1 LILTNNGM
9 KKAADDEF
17 YWIEA
22 LRAGEEKALAH
33 FFDLY
38 YKSLCYFAGRLVQN
52 DAEAEDI
59 VSGCFVKLWKSERD
73 VQTFESIKAFLYIA
87 CRNACF
93 DHLRKLK
100 VRTALQQDYY
110 EQLETSDETV
120 LAKIVKTEVLGLLE
134 KEIEQLPEICK
145 KVFRLFY
152 FEQKKTTEVMAE
164 LMLNEKAVRYQKA
177 KAIELLKTSL
187 LKKGLKEGL
196 YLALLLF
203 LDQS

>member
-1 LILTNNGM
+1 M
-9 KKAADDEF
+9 KEIVEDEN

-22 LRAGEEKALAH
+22 FQKREDRALAH
-33 FFDLY
+33 FFDLH

-59 VSGCFVKLWKSERD
+59 VSGCFVKLWKSDRE
-73 VQTFESIKAFLYIA
+73 VKTVESIKAFLYIA

-100 VRTALQQDYY
+100 VRTVLQQEYY
-110 EQLETSDETV
+110 EQLETSDQTV
-120 LAKIVKTEVLGLLE
+120 LVKIIKTEVLDLLE
-134 KEIEQLPEICK
+134 KEIELLPEKCRE
-145 KVFRLFY
+145 VFRLFY
-152 FEQKKTTEVMAE
+152 FEHKKTTEIMAS

-177 KAIELLKTSL
+177 KAIEMLKISL

-203 LDQS
+203 LDQ

>member
-1 LILTNNGM
+1 MG

-22 LRAGEEKALAH
+22 LRKGEEKALAH

-38 YKSLCYFAGRLVQN
+38 YKSLCYFAGRLIQD

-73 VQTFESIKAFLYIA
+73 VQTVESIKAFLYIA

-145 KVFRLFY
+145 AVFRLFY

-187 LKKGLKEGL
+187 LKNGLKEGL

>member
-1 LILTNNGM
+1 M
-9 KKAADDEF
+9 KKAADDEIF
-17 YWIEA
+17 WIEA
-22 LRAGEEKALAH
+22 LRKGEEKALAH

-38 YKSLCYFAGRLVQN
+38 YKSLCYFAGRLVQD

-73 VQTFESIKAFLYIA
+73 VQTVESIKAFLYIA

-100 VRTALQQDYY
+100 VRTALQQEYY
-110 EQLETSDETV
+110 EQLETSDQTV
-120 LAKIVKTEVLGLLE
+120 LVKIVKTEVLDLLQN
-134 KEIEQLPEICK
+134 EIELLPEKCK
-145 KVFRLFY
+145 EVFRLFY
-152 FEQKKTTEVMAE
+152 FEHKKTTEIMAA

-177 KAIELLKTSL
+177 KAIEMLKTSL

-203 LDQS
+203 LDHQ